1 MIECAV
7 RDTESLVV
15 AVASYQGSP
24 LGVGEAFDRLLSWA
38 DVHHVEQW
46 DPLIGVYADQRS
58 GVETIE
64 AEAWLPLALEAV
76 GEGLGDADIIVRTE
90 EPDTVASCIHRGYPD
105 EVGASLASLL
115 EWIEAQGLD
124 RTTATHRQVY
134 RNAPKGS
141 PAEWEVELQVPV
153 AVVRPKD

>member
-1 MIECAV
+1 MIGCAL

-15 AVASYQGSP
+15 AVAAYQGPP
-24 LGVGEAFDRLLSWA
+24 LGVGEAFDRVLSWA
-38 DVHHVEQW
+38 DVHHMEQW
-46 DPLIGVYADQRS
+46 GPLIGVYVDSQS

-64 AEAWLPLALEAV
+64 AEAWLPLPPASLGAD
-76 GEGLGDADIIVRTE
+76 LGDADIAVRTE
-90 EPDTVASCIHRGYPD
+90 EPQTVASCIHRGYPD
-105 EVGASLASLL
+105 GVGASLARLIQ
-115 EWIEAQGLD
+115 WIDAHGLQ

-153 AVVRPKD
+153 APVGRED